1 MPVYEYQ
8 CSSCNKTVEVWQS
21 MSDVPLTTCPDC
33 SGGMKKL
40 ISLSTF
46 ALKGG
51 GWYADG
57 YSSSA
62 PAKGCDAGKCSASEG
77 SSCAATS
84 SSCGGCD

>member
-8 CSSCNKTVEVWQS
+8 CCACNRTVELWQS
-21 MSDVPLTTCPDC
+21 MSDAPLTTCPDC
-33 SGGMKKL
+33 SGEMKKL
-40 ISLSTF
+40 ISLSSF

-57 YSSSA
+57 YSRSA
-62 PAKGCDAGKCSASEG
+62 PAKGCDAGKCSAAEG

-84 SSCGGCD
+84 SSCDCG